1 MVVENNVFTDS
12 QVNDLIEAIED
23 KLQDLGINTSI
34 LYFSDSDGFIYLD
47 TEDFETIPSIFD
59 RLWIE
64 SSGRVHETD
73 NGHSFNL
80 YLEIQWEL
88 KLNPNSKHLML
99 ITGDLVDDEIYNMII
114 KVSKEF
120 END

>member
-23 KLQDLGINTSI
+23 KLQDLDINTSVI
-34 LYFSDSDGFIYLD
+34 YFSDSDGFIYLD

-64 SSGRVHETD
+64 SSGRVQETD
-73 NGHSFNL
+73 NGHNFNL
-80 YLEIQWEL
+80 YLDIQWEL

-99 ITGDLVDDEIYNMII
+99 ITGDLVDDEIHNMSI
-114 KVSKEF
+114 KIAEEF
-120 END
+120 KKD

>member
-12 QVNDLIEAIED
+12 QVNDLIEVIEEE
-23 KLQDLGINTSI
+23 LQELDIDASVI
-34 LYFSDSDGFIYLD
+34 YFSDSDGFIYLD
-47 TEDFETIPSIFD
+47 TEDFETTPSIFD

-64 SSGRVHETD
+64 SSGRVQETN

-99 ITGDLVDDEIYNMII
+99 ITGDLVDDEIHNMSI
-114 KVSKEF
+114 KIAKEF
-120 END
+120 KKD

>member
-23 KLQDLGINTSI
+23 KLQDLDINTSI

-64 SSGRVHETD
+64 SSGRVQETD

-99 ITGDLVDDEIYNMII
+99 ITGDLVDDEIHNMII